1 MTMQTDVKSVECAA
15 GATTAAT
22 AFRSRLKGL
31 TISHATS
38 GTVSI
43 ADGVGGPTLF
53 SFTAPAAVGA
63 IHIIIPAEGILAQVG
78 LSVTCGA
85 STTAVAYYG

>member
-1 MTMQTDVKSVECAA
+1 MTMQTDVKSAACAA

-22 AFRSRLKGL
+22 NFRSRLKAL
-31 TISHATS
+31 TISYTTS

-43 ADGVGGPTLF
+43 SDGVGGATLF

-63 IHIIIPAEGILAQVG
+63 IHIIVPGQGILALNG